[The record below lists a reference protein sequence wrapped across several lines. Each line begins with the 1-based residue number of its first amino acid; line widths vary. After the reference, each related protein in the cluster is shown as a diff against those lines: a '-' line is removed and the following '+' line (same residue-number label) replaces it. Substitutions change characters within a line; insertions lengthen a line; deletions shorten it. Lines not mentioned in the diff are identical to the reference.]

1 MSRSGDPDYRSDMEN
16 DPNRHSSH
24 LRRLYWCFD
33 ETEDAFVSAILSG
46 HYMYIVV
53 WLVWF
58 VAPGGWSFKLLLRLP

>member
-1 MSRSGDPDYRSDMEN
+1 MEN

-58 VAPGGWSFKLLLRLP
+58 VAPGG